1 MVLTGVGPWQVIAG
15 YTTYPAP
22 GYQYQWPGGPT
33 VGQMREHAAQ
43 LVTVGQF
50 PALAGVELTACCR
63 AGRPVAAGE
72 PDRAPEM
79 SHDADRHHLDGGQ

>member
-43 LVTVGQF
+43 LVTAGQF
-50 PALAGVELTACCR
+50 PALAG
-63 AGRPVAAGE
+63 
-72 PDRAPEM
+72 
-79 SHDADRHHLDGGQ
+79 SS